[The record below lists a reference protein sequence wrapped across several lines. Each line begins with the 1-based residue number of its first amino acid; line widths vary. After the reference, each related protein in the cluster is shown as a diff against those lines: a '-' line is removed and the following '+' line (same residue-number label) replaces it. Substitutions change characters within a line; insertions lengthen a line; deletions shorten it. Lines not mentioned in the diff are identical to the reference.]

1 MTTPAL
7 RRQDSPARVELGDD
21 ELVVRSAA
29 VLQAAGYRM
38 IPLAHPVGP
47 WALLG
52 TCSQGLILCAVVRD
66 HYPETLGVALG
77 LPAGWPI
84 YVRRLLHVWKADAPL
99 PEALSL

>member
-1 MTTPAL
+1 MSTL
-7 RRQDSPARVELGDD
+7 VRRAGSPAALALNEEDLTAK
-21 ELVVRSAA
+21 SAA

-38 IPLAHPVGP
+38 IPLAHAIGP

-52 TCSQGLILCAVVRD
+52 TCTQGLVLCAVVRD
-66 HYPETLGVALG
+66 HYPDTLGVALG

-84 YVRRLLHVWKADAPL
+84 YVRRLVHVWKPDAPL